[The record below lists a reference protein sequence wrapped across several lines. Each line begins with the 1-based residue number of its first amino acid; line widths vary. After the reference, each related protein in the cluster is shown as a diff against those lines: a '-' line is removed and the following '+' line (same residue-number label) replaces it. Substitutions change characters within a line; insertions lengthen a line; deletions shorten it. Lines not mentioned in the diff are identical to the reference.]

1 MSLYVNFEINM
12 IFIDNNIKTKGEIAM
27 NLIETKSE
35 NASMVETLNVQ
46 NTNNDGARGCMLT
59 IERHLMTLVN

>member
-1 MSLYVNFEINM
+1 MSLCINIEINT
-12 IFIDNNIKTKGEIAM
+12 IFINNKNIKTKGEIAM

-35 NASMVETLNVQ
+35 NISMVETLNDK

-59 IERHLMTLVN
+59 IERH